1 MKLLIDSG
9 VESVKKLRKIISPRP
24 VESVD
29 IFTFVNVYIVL
40 YYLYFRY
47 IFCGD
52 IYICTLNFQS
62 FLFRKMNCFLYIFLS
77 YKSF

>member
-9 VESVKKLRKIISPRP
+9 VESVKKLRKNYANACLNFFISPSP

-47 IFCGD
+47 IYFVE
-52 IYICTLNFQS
+52 
-62 FLFRKMNCFLYIFLS
+62 IFIFVL
-77 YKSF
+77 

>member
-40 YYLYFRY
+40 YY
-47 IFCGD
+47 
-52 IYICTLNFQS
+52 
-62 FLFRKMNCFLYIFLS
+62 
-77 YKSF
+77 